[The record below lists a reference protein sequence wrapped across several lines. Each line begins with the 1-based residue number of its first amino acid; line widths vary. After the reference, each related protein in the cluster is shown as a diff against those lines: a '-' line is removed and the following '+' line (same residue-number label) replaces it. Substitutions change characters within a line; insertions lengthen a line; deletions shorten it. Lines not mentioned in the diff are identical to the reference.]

1 MLLNQIFHHI
11 FIVSKNIY
19 KVIPEKLYI
28 GIDIIYTRW
37 KKVRLSYTTGLV
49 LLVVPVLLAAA
60 AYAWGQDHPDKC
72 QPCHGAFGTTTDT
85 IDSNTYNFW
94 NHTIVGGATVWDN
107 CIQCHTNYVI
117 GTVHENIGCKC
128 HAVMHVG
135 WGNITPDYSNFFGG
149 IFYWEASV
157 AAVNVTVPDITAFV
171 RGSIEFTN
179 KNYTA
184 AGLTA
189 DMIPPGGMEIEVGVW
204 DPFNNKFLPTA
215 PAGTVSD
222 ESYKVCFGCHFLAYD
237 PSQVGAYAVVDGKL
251 KIGIPEFALKLPP
264 HEIYSVEAPEMSTTP
279 SGIPFQVVAASL
291 AALFGM
297 LVLVVGIRRS

>member
-1 MLLNQIFHHI
+1 MLGNQIFHHI
-11 FIVSKNIY
+11 FFDSKNVYEVMPDI
-19 KVIPEKLYI
+19 LYI

-37 KKVRLSYTTGLV
+37 KKVRLSYTIGLV

-72 QPCHGAFGTTTDT
+72 QPCHGPINYVTDMGQ
-85 IDSNTYNFW
+85 SFW
-94 NHTIVGGATVWDN
+94 DHNITSGATVWNN

-135 WGNITPDYSNFFGG
+135 WGNETNYPDFFGG
-149 IFYWEASV
+149 IFYWEVSGVTGVFAPPTVNLV
-157 AAVNVTVPDITAFV
+157 A
-171 RGSIEFTN
+171 GSIEFTSA
-179 KNYTA
+179 NYTN

-189 DMIPPGGMEIEVGVW
+189 NMIPPGGMEIEVGVW

-222 ESYKVCFGCHFLAYD
+222 QSYKVCFGCHFLAYD